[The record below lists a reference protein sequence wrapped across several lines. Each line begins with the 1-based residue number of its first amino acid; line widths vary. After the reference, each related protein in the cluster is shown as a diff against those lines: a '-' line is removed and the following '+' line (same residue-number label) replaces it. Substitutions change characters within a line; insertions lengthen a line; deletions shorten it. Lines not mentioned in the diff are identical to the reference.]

1 MAMNE
6 LPDTAE
12 ALEAKETARK
22 VPLGWWTLYFG
33 LIVWG
38 VYYAWTYT
46 PSLGGWSQ
54 ARDYEEAAKVA
65 ATASAA
71 ATASETSSNIFATIL
86 FTALATLAA
95 LLLVLAAARRGKK
108 A

>member
-22 VPLGWWTLYFG
+22 VPLGWWALYFG
-33 LIVWG
+33 LILWG
-38 VYYAWTYT
+38 IYYAWTYT

-54 ARDYEEAAKVA
+54 AGAYEEAAK
-65 ATASAA
+65 ATASASA
-71 ATASETSSNIFATIL
+71 AAAASETGANIFATIL

-95 LLLVLAAARRGKK
+95 VLLVMAAARRGRK

>member
-1 MAMNE
+1 MNE
-6 LPDTAE
+6 LPDTAD

-22 VPLGWWTLYFG
+22 IPLGWWALYWG
-33 LIVWG
+33 LILWG

-54 ARDYEEAAKVA
+54 EKAFQEATQAAV
-65 ATASAA
+65 ATAG
-71 ATASETSSNIFATIL
+71 ETGANIFATIL

-95 LLLVLAAARRGKK
+95 VLLIVAAARRKPGRR
-108 A
+108 

>member
-1 MAMNE
+1 MNTNE

-12 ALEAKETARK
+12 ALEAKETARN
-22 VPLGWWTLYFG
+22 VPLGWWALYFG
-33 LIVWG
+33 LILWG
-38 VYYAWTYT
+38 VYYAWTYL

-54 ARDYEEAAKVA
+54 VGAYEEAAKA
-65 ATASAA
+65 SATATAA
-71 ATASETSSNIFATIL
+71 VTASETGANIFATIL

-95 LLLVLAAARRGKK
+95 LLLVVAAARRGRK

>member
-1 MAMNE
+1 MNE
-6 LPDTAE
+6 LPDTPE
-12 ALEAKETARK
+12 ALEAKETATRI
-22 VPLGWWTLYFG
+22 PLGWWTLFWG

-54 ARDYEEAAKVA
+54 AGAFEES
-65 ATASAA
+65 TRAA
-71 ATASETSSNIFATIL
+71 ATVAGDSGTNIFATVL

-95 LLLVLAAARRGKK
+95 ILLVVGAARRKPGKG
-108 A
+108 